1 MSYNQ
6 FTRAEILQKAKD
18 RYLKKEAVEHYLK
31 NKEAIKGKSKSRCK
45 SLTEEQKDKIKEY
58 QRKTYQQLIKVIKQ
72 LINKMKYCKANKF
85 YFTKYKH
92 EKNIKI

>member
-6 FTRAEILQKAKD
+6 FTREEILQKAKD
-18 RYLKKEAVEHYLK
+18 RYFKKEAVEHYLK
-31 NKEAIKGKSKSRCK
+31 SKEAIKEKSKSRCK

-85 YFTKYKH
+85 YFNKYK
-92 EKNIKI
+92 NV